1 MFSSHNPK
9 FFQNK
14 ITNNGFVGKLLT
26 VVNKSVK
33 KQIYKRLQC
42 ELNMN

>member
-1 MFSSHNPK
+1 MFSSHNPN

-14 ITNNGFVGKLLT
+14 ITNNDFVGKLLT
-26 VVNKSVK
+26 SVNKSVK
-33 KQIYKRLQC
+33 KQIYKILQC